1 MIGAEACQKGGS
13 MRSKPMAARPGGE
26 EKAAAGASLP
36 RPPLA
41 PGSLALVVAADK
53 RPATP
58 MTPGLY

>member
-1 MIGAEACQKGGS
+1 
-13 MRSKPMAARPGGE
+13 MRSKSMAARPGGE

-41 PGSLALVVAADK
+41 PGSLALVVATDQ

-58 MTPGLY
+58 MKPGLY